1 MTRNTLIYITMVNR
15 TIVIMNDNNII
26 WKTKSKTSEKV
37 TDIKTLA
44 TEIADLNKQQGK
56 STKGATDTKNDE
68 RHTTGAQ
75 AEHVSSMLQSYYD
88 DANDKKN
95 LAIVKFSITDFVQ
108 SNIED
113 AVKNMQLIYDIA
125 AAIIDKTPTA
135 LDVYN
140 FEPTDLTELQAD
152 IDSLKIAVPTQSV
165 MRSTNKTIT
174 AAIKTKV
181 RLLRDKVNSLDINI
195 GTYKKRYSSFVSDYT
210 NGRRMVQTGVG
221 HLTEHVALMPE
232 QHEALLGL
240 KYTLGDS
247 FTIRNHSAF
256 VAEYGITN
264 TPGVLPV
271 TRQRIEG
278 NADVHVEITKDN
290 AGSFGHWLVIYNPNE
305 FDDVNLTVLVAKGS
319 KK

>member
-1 MTRNTLIYITMVNR
+1 
-15 TIVIMNDNNII
+15 
-26 WKTKSKTSEKV
+26 
-37 TDIKTLA
+37 
-44 TEIADLNKQQGK
+44 
-56 STKGATDTKNDE
+56 
-68 RHTTGAQ
+68 
-75 AEHVSSMLQSYYD
+75 
-88 DANDKKN
+88 
-95 LAIVKFSITDFVQ
+95 
-108 SNIED
+108 
-113 AVKNMQLIYDIA
+113 
-125 AAIIDKTPTA
+125 
-135 LDVYN
+135 
-140 FEPTDLTELQAD
+140 
-152 IDSLKIAVPTQSV
+152 
-165 MRSTNKTIT
+165 
-174 AAIKTKV
+174 
-181 RLLRDKVNSLDINI
+181 
-195 GTYKKRYSSFVSDYT
+195 
-210 NGRRMVQTGVG
+210 MVQTGVG
-221 HLTEHVALMPE
+221 HLTEEVALMPE